1 MTTTRT
7 PNEIMIYWDNQIET
21 EGWAY
26 RALDCQGLIDSGAI
40 EDCDTMDE
48 AIDEACSILGVT
60 IPSGHFAKSTDEGG
74 FAIWTS
80 DFKEND

>member
-7 PNEIMIYWDNQIET
+7 PNDITIYWDNQTET

-48 AIDEACSILGVT
+48 AINEACWILGVR
-60 IPSGHFAKSTDEGG
+60 IASDDFAVCKSEGW
-74 FAIWTS
+74 AHWTS
-80 DFKEND
+80 DFMEND

>member
-1 MTTTRT
+1 MTTRRT
-7 PNEIMIYWDNQIET
+7 PNEIMIYWDNQTET

-40 EDCDTMDE
+40 EDCDAMDE

-60 IPSGHFAKSTDEGG
+60 IPFGDFAKSKEEGG